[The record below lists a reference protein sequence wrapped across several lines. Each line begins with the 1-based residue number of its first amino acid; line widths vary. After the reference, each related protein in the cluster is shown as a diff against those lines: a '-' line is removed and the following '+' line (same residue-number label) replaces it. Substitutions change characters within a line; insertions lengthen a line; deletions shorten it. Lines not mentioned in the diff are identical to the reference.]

1 MREGA
6 TTRLHELLLE
16 EGLVPEGAAAT
27 LARESNGDVQT
38 FLGLLASRY
47 QLTHSPLARLLSRL
61 YGLPAWDG
69 AAPPV
74 AVDLLVRF
82 PPETCR
88 RRGFVPL
95 RLPEGSVGVAL
106 VDPGNLPLLDALR
119 RALPGLQA
127 YYVTPRATLEAALA
141 AAAGS
146 AATLA
151 VLEEELP
158 ASLTA
163 EGAGEPAY
171 ALEGSSGDTAPPI
184 IRLVDTLL
192 RNALAAR
199 ASDIHLEGSE
209 QGVAV
214 KYRIDGML
222 YPVGPP
228 LPRAYQEPVISRLKV
243 MGELDIAEHR
253 LPQDG
258 RFKLRREAGPAIDC
272 RLSILPSAFGEGAV
286 IRILDKAALTAELQ
300 ELKLERLGFPA
311 PDLTRFRRHLAKPYG
326 LILVT
331 GPTGSGK
338 TTTLYAA
345 LTEIH
350 TGQDKIVTIEDP
362 IEYQLKGV
370 LQIPVNEKKGL
381 TFARGL
387 RSILRHDPDKIMVG
401 EIRDPET
408 AQIAV
413 QAALTGHL
421 VFTTVHANN
430 AVDVLGRLLHMGLD
444 PYNFVAALSCILTQR
459 LIRLICPGCRA
470 PLSLPPDAL
479 AAAGLSASAWQ
490 GVPLFQ
496 GRGCPACHG
505 TGYMGRTGIF
515 ELVEVSDRFQEAIL
529 ARRPG
534 GELRS
539 AAAAAGTTFLR
550 EAALEKV
557 RAGLST
563 VAEVNRVTVVE

>member
-1 MREGA
+1 M
-6 TTRLHELLLE
+6 
-16 EGLVPEGAAAT
+16 
-27 LARESNGDVQT
+27 
-38 FLGLLASRY
+38 
-47 QLTHSPLARLLSRL
+47 
-61 YGLPAWDG
+61 
-69 AAPPV
+69 
-74 AVDLLVRF
+74 
-82 PPETCR
+82 
-88 RRGFVPL
+88 
-95 RLPEGSVGVAL
+95 
-106 VDPGNLPLLDALR
+106 
-119 RALPGLQA
+119 
-127 YYVTPRATLEAALA
+127 
-141 AAAGS
+141 
-146 AATLA
+146 
-151 VLEEELP
+151 
-158 ASLTA
+158 
-163 EGAGEPAY
+163 
-171 ALEGSSGDTAPPI
+171 
-184 IRLVDTLL
+184 
-192 RNALAAR
+192 
-199 ASDIHLEGSE
+199 HLEGSE

-222 YPVGPP
+222 YPAGPP

-243 MGELDIAEHR
+243 MAELDIAEHR

-258 RFKLRREAGPAIDC
+258 RFKLRREGGPQIDC

-286 IRILDKAALTAELQ
+286 IRILDKAQLTAELQ
-300 ELKLERLGFPA
+300 ELTLERLGFPA
-311 PDLTRFRRHLAKPYG
+311 PDLARFRRHLAKPYG

-362 IEYQLKGV
+362 IEYQLRGV

-430 AVDVLGRLLHMGLD
+430 AVDVVGRLLHMGLD
-444 PYNFVAALSCILTQR
+444 PYNFVGALSCVLTQR
-459 LIRLICPGCRA
+459 LVRLICPGCRA
-470 PLSLPPDAL
+470 PLSLSPDAL
-479 AAAGLSASAWQ
+479 AAAGLPPAAWQ
-490 GVPLFQ
+490 GVPLVA

-505 TGYMGRTGIF
+505 TGYMGRTGVF
-515 ELVEVSDRFQEAIL
+515 ELVEVTDQFREAIL

-534 GELRS
+534 GELRA

-550 EAALEKV
+550 EAALEQV
-557 RAGLST
+557 RAGLTT
-563 VAEVNRVTVVE
+563 VAEANRVTVAE

>member
-6 TTRLHELLLE
+6 TARLHELLVT
-16 EGLVPEGAAAT
+16 EGLVPEAAAAT
-27 LARESNGDVQT
+27 LARESSGDLQT
-38 FLGLLASRY
+38 FLSLLASRH
-47 QLTHSPLARLLSRL
+47 QIPLSPLAHLLSRL

-69 AAPPV
+69 GAPPV
-74 AVDLLVRF
+74 AVDLLARF
-82 PPETCR
+82 PVETCR
-88 RRGFVPL
+88 RRGFAPL
-95 RLPEGSVGVAL
+95 RLPDGGVGVAL
-106 VDPGNLPLLDALR
+106 VDPGNLPLMDALQ
-119 RALPGLQA
+119 RAMPGPLPC
-127 YYVTPRATLEAALA
+127 YVTPRATLEAALTA
-141 AAAGS
+141 AAAGP
-146 AATLA
+146 AALA
-151 VLEEELP
+151 VAEEDLP
-158 ASLTA
+158 ATLTA
-163 EGAGEPAY
+163 EGPAESSY
-171 ALEGSSGDTAPPI
+171 ALGASPSSDAPPI
-184 IRLVDTLL
+184 IRLVDGLL
-192 RNALAAR
+192 RNALCAR
-199 ASDIHLEGSE
+199 ASDIHLEGGE

-222 YPVGPP
+222 YPAGPP

-243 MGELDIAEHR
+243 MAELDIAEHR

-258 RFKLRREAGPAIDC
+258 RFKLRREGGPQIDC

-286 IRILDKAALTAELQ
+286 IRILDKAQLTAELQ

-311 PDLTRFRRHLAKPYG
+311 LDLARFRRHTAKPYG

-350 TGQDKIVTIEDP
+350 TGQDKVVTIEDP
-362 IEYQLKGV
+362 IEYQLRGV
-370 LQIPVNEKKGL
+370 LQVPVNEKKGL

-430 AVDVLGRLLHMGLD
+430 AVDVVGRLLHMGLD
-444 PYNFVAALSCILTQR
+444 PYNFVGALSCVLTQR
-459 LIRLICPGCRA
+459 LVRLICPGCRA
-470 PLSLPPDAL
+470 PLSLSPDAL
-479 AAAGLSASAWQ
+479 AAAGLPPAVWQ
-490 GVPLFQ
+490 GVPLVA

-505 TGYMGRTGIF
+505 TGYMGRTGVF
-515 ELVEVSDRFQEAIL
+515 ELVEVTDQFREAIL

-534 GELRS
+534 GELRA

-550 EAALEKV
+550 EAALEQV
-557 RAGLST
+557 RAGLTT
-563 VAEVNRVTVVE
+563 VAEANRVTVAE